1 MPVATGTGS
10 NTTDYRTWLEL
21 NVKKQVNP
29 YISFRRLLAKT
40 DVLILGDWGMAILDK
55 LSGYEFAEIIEDRL
69 HKKSV
74 IIVSQFSISRWDR
87 VFEDKTTAD
96 AVMDRLVHVA
106 YPLGLGGPSLRQQAA
121 SDELRAFK
129 RDTVE

>member
-1 MPVATGTGS
+1 MSRSSKIAYT
-10 NTTDYRTWLEL
+10 
-21 NVKKQVNP
+21 
-29 YISFRRLLAKT
+29 
-40 DVLILGDWGMAILDK
+40 
-55 LSGYEFAEIIEDRL
+55 
-69 HKKSV
+69 KKSV
-74 IIVSQFSISRWDR
+74 IVVSQFPIGTWDR

-106 YPLGLGGPSLRQQAA
+106 YPLALGGPSLRQQAA